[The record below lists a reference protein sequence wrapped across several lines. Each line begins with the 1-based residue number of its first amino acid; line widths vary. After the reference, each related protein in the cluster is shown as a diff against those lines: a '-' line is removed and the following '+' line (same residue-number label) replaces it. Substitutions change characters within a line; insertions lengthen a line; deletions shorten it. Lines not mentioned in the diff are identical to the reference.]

1 MDLRWLLV
9 IAVVMGIVGFLLGRR
24 TSPGGRALA
33 RLQRALENK
42 QLELSRHQEQMSR
55 FVGDMQGELDRVS
68 GAYRDLQATLRSG
81 AEQFAANLTGPNPA
95 IAQAS
100 KPLPSKA
107 STPVLAIR
115 SATAESA
122 NSSASS
128 PEWSARLAGSW
139 AGSGGPSLASAA
151 ACPLP
156 DQSILEAPKD
166 YPAPRRSTGFD
177 EHSYA

>member
-1 MDLRWLLV
+1 MDLRWLLLV
-9 IAVVMGIVGFLLGRR
+9 AVVMGIVGFLLGRR

-33 RLQRALENK
+33 RLQRVLEAK

-81 AEQFAANLTGPNPA
+81 AEQFASNLVPA
-95 IAQAS
+95 TSAKPATNATRTS
-100 KPLPSKA
+100 KPIPEKMAPTLPARTA
-107 STPVLAIR
+107 S
-115 SATAESA
+115 SESP
-122 NSSASS
+122 SS

-139 AGSGGPSLASAA
+139 ASSGGPSLASAA

-156 DQSILEAPKD
+156 EQSMLEAPKD
-166 YPAPRRSTGFD
+166 YPAPRRSAGFD